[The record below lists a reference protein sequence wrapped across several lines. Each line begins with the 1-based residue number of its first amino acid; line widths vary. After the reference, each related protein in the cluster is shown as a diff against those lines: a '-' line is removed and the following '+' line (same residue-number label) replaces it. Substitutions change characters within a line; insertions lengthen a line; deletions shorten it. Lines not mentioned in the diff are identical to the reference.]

1 MDSLE
6 ILKVTAMILSVAVAV
21 IRLHEIMHG
30 WVAYKYGDYTAKL
43 NGRLSINPIVHTS
56 TRLEQF

>member
-21 IRLHEIMHG
+21 IGHEIMHG
-30 WVAYKYGDYTAKL
+30 GVAYKYGDYTGKL
-43 NGRLSINPIVHTS
+43 M
-56 TRLEQF
+56 ED